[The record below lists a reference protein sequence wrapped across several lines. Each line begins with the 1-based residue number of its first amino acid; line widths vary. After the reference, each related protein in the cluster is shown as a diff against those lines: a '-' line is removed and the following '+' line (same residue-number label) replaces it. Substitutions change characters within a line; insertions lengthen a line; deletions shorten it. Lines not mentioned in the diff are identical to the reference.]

1 MTIWDF
7 GISFIQLNKL
17 KNCYCEIRG
26 MAIDSLC
33 VRRKKNIQKLRK
45 NPFINNNLFYK
56 I

>member
-7 GISFIQLNKL
+7 GISFIQLNEL

-33 VRRKKNIQKLRK
+33 VRRKKNIQNKGK
-45 NPFINNNLFYK
+45 IFINNNSFYK
-56 I
+56 NS